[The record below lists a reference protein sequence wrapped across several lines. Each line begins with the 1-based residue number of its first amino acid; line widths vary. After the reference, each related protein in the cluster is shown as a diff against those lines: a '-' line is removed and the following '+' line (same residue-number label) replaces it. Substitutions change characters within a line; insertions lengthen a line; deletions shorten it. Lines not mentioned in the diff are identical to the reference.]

1 MEARMENPI
10 MAVPG
15 AMDIAGAMQ
24 KVLMNRE
31 TSIDLEWISLRA
43 SQING
48 CTWCLDMHSKALLK
62 AGQPQEKLFH
72 LPGWRDSVHFND
84 AERAAL
90 ALTEAVTRMAD
101 QSDAVPDAVWE
112 EAADQFSAEELGL
125 IVLQAAAIN
134 FFNRVNVT
142 IRQVTG

>member
-15 AMDIAGAMQ
+15 AMDIATAMQ
-24 KVLMNRE
+24 KVLVGRD

-90 ALTEAVTRMAD
+90 ALTEAVTRLAD
-101 QSDAVPDAVWE
+101 QNDAVPDAVWE
-112 EAADQFSAEELGL
+112 EAADQFSAEELSL

>member
-10 MAVPG
+10 LSVPG
-15 AMDIAGAMQ
+15 AMDIATAVQRTLLG
-24 KVLMNRE
+24 KD

-62 AGQPQEKLFH
+62 AGESQEKIFH
-72 LPGWRDSVHFND
+72 LAGWRDSVHFDD

-101 QSDAVPDAVWE
+101 QGDAVPDEIWE
-112 EAADQFSAEELGL
+112 ACADRFSEEELGL

-134 FFNRVNVT
+134 FFNRINVT